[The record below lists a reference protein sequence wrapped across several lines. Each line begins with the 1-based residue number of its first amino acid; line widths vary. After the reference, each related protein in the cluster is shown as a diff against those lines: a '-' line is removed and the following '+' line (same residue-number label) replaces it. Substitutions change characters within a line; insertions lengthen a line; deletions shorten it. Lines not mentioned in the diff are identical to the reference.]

1 MIEVLAAGAASSVQD
16 LGRAGYL
23 ATGFSGGGAMDRLA
37 LQAANLL
44 VGNEPGAAG
53 IETAAGLLRLRFV
66 APCAFAVAGAPA
78 RTALDGVAL
87 PSFWAAA
94 AEAGQTLEIAPSPV
108 GTWTYLAF
116 AGGLDVAP
124 VLGSRSTDLKAGF
137 GGHEGRTLAAGDRLG
152 TLRPAAETGCR
163 TARAGGFG
171 VAPPALVDTPA
182 PLRAIPAREHIAF
195 AADVQ
200 ALFWEAEW
208 VVQADSNR
216 MGYRLAG
223 PALHPVEPQNLLS
236 YGLVPGTVQ
245 VPPSGQPAVQL
256 SEANTCGGY
265 PKMAVV
271 IAADLRL
278 LAQTR
283 PGRAVRFVK
292 CTREEGLQAAR
303 DERAFLDGVARCAR
317 GGEAGAA
324 C

>member
-23 ATGFSGGGAMDRLA
+23 AMGFSGGGAMDRLA

-53 IETAAGLLRLRFV
+53 IETAAGLLRLRFTV
-66 APCAFAVAGAPA
+66 PCAVAVAGAPA

-108 GTWTYLAF
+108 GTWTYLAL

-152 TLRPAAETGCR
+152 ILRPAAGHR

-171 VAPPALVDTPA
+171 VAPPALEDTPA
-182 PLRAIPAREHIAF
+182 LLRAIPAREHAVF

-216 MGYRLAG
+216 IGYRLAG

-265 PKMAVV
+265 PKMAVIV
-271 IAADLRL
+271 AADLRL

-283 PGRAVRFVK
+283 PGRAVRFVA
-292 CTREEGLQAAR
+292 CTREDGLRAAR

-317 GGEAGAA
+317 SSEAGAS